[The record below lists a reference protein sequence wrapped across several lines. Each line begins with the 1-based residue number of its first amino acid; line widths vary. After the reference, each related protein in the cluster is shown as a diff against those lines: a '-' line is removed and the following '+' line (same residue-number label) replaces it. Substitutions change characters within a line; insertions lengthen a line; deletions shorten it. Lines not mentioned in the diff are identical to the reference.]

1 MYVNPTCVIGARC
14 SAALALMFLVLGVML
29 WPADPARAQ
38 ESRAADLDPVVAEI
52 LAMLDAG
59 VDEGVILQWLESTDR
74 RPADVGSQ
82 GLIAL
87 AEAEA
92 SEEFVK
98 TLLTRVED
106 KEADPPDLA
115 APPPPAAPRSVEP
128 TVFTD
133 MPGAPGPAEAVIQ
146 LRAKRIW
153 VDEDEPDRPRD
164 PPWSVFLYL
173 DGDLVA
179 WARPTLKGEPVEVRR
194 VLKAGRREMRVVLQR
209 YEKLRDG
216 WLQESLSVPI
226 LIGFEV
232 MPGIPA
238 EIDVEMT
245 RIWDL
250 WRQRKDGGPLSYVI
264 RQANEILAEH
274 DGTGGDPDR
283 WQPVCEDV
291 EANFVGA
298 ETVPKRF
305 RNSLSRCIRWAELW
319 TGAGKSIDR
328 SEILT
333 DLAKDDFEPP
343 IR

>member
-1 MYVNPTCVIGARC
+1 M
-14 SAALALMFLVLGVML
+14 LLVLGVVLSAM
-29 WPADPARAQ
+29 DPAVAE
-38 ESRAADLDPVVAEI
+38 ESRTADLDPVVAEI
-52 LAMLDAG
+52 LAMLEAG

-74 RPADVGSQ
+74 RPADVGSL

-98 TLLTRVED
+98 TLLTRVENQG
-106 KEADPPDLA
+106 ADPPDLA
-115 APPPPAAPRSVEP
+115 APPPPATPHSVEP
-128 TVFTD
+128 ISLAD
-133 MPGAPGPAEAVIQ
+133 QSGALGSADASIR
-146 LRAKRIW
+146 LRVKRVW

-164 PPWSVFLYL
+164 PPWNVFLYL

-194 VLKAGRREMRVVLQR
+194 VLLPGQRELRVVLQR
-209 YEKLRDG
+209 YEELRGG
-216 WLQESLSVPI
+216 WLHESLSVPI

-291 EANFVGA
+291 EANFVG
-298 ETVPKRF
+298 EEIVPKRF
-305 RNSLSRCIRWAELW
+305 RNSMSRCVRWSELW
-319 TGAGKSIDR
+319 TGAGQSTDR

-333 DLAKDDFEPP
+333 VLARDDFEPP
-343 IR
+343 VR